1 MKQPAHPAHPASL
14 ADLAT
19 QALEVVVPRASLF
32 RRSIPVEKRVETL
45 SSLRILAIRAIE
57 NAASGEIQELKKK
70 GAVLLVCGIDEA
82 LTSFS
87 GRNSDGK
94 RLLLSSRKKL
104 ESARH
109 ALEAIPE

>member
-1 MKQPAHPAHPASL
+1 MKQPAHPASL

-32 RRSIPVEKRVETL
+32 RRSVPLEKRVERL
-45 SSLRILAIRAIE
+45 SSLRIQAIRAIE
-57 NAASGEIQELKKK
+57 NGASDEIEELANK
-70 GAVLLVCGIDEA
+70 GAVLLVCGIDDA

-87 GRNSDGK
+87 GRNSDGE

-104 ESARH
+104 ESARYT
-109 ALEAIPE
+109 LEAISK

>member
-1 MKQPAHPAHPASL
+1 MKQPAHTASL

-19 QALEVVVPRASLF
+19 QAFEVVVPRVSLF
-32 RRSIPVEKRVETL
+32 RRSVPLEKRVERL

-57 NAASGEIQELKKK
+57 NVASGDIQELKKK
-70 GAVLLVCGIDEA
+70 GAVLLVCGIDDA

-87 GRNSDGK
+87 GRNSDGE

-109 ALEAIPE
+109 TLEAISE

>member
-1 MKQPAHPAHPASL
+1 MNQPDHPESL
-14 ADLAT
+14 AYLAT
-19 QALEVVVPRASLF
+19 QALEVVVPSASLF
-32 RRSIPVEKRVETL
+32 RRSVPLEKRVERL

-57 NAASGEIQELKKK
+57 SEALGEIQELRKK

-87 GRNSDGK
+87 GRNSDGE

-109 ALEAIPE
+109 TLEAISA